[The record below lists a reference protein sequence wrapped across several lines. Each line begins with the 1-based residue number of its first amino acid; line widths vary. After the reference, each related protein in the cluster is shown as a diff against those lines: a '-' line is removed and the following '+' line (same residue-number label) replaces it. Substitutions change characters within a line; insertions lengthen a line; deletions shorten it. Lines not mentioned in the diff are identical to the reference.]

1 MARPKEDNGVRLQ
14 ILVSEKLRDD
24 MENAI
29 LDNRYKNMQDGYRR
43 ILELGVAELKKESA
57 RK

>member
-1 MARPKEDNGVRLQ
+1 MARPKEENGIRLQ
-14 ILVSEKLRDD
+14 VLVSEKLRDEI
-24 MENAI
+24 ENVI
-29 LDNRYKNMQDGYRR
+29 LDARYKNMQDGYRR

>member
-1 MARPKEDNGVRLQ
+1 MARPKEENGVRLQ
-14 ILVSEKLRDD
+14 VLVSEKFRDE
-24 MENAI
+24 MENTI
-29 LDNRYKNMQDGYRR
+29 LDARYKKMQDGYRR